1 MRVAK
6 NYRILVVNDELEI
19 LKVIEEFLSR
29 QGFSVWIA
37 LGSEKALEVLTS
49 GSNIDLII
57 VDLKMPKMGGIKLIE
72 EIRRLRKDIP
82 IIVLTGSIY
91 IEKYR
96 EELNRLNCKEVLLKP
111 IDLNLLLEKIR
122 KRLS

>member
-1 MRVAK
+1 VVK
-6 NYRILVVNDELEI
+6 NHRILVVNDELEI
-19 LKVIEEFLSR
+19 LKVIEEFLTK
-29 QGFSVWIA
+29 QGFSVLTA
-37 LGSEKALEVLTS
+37 LGSEKALEVLS
-49 GSNIDLII
+49 PASNIDLII
-57 VDLKMPKMGGIKLIE
+57 VDLKMPKMGGVQLIE

-96 EELNRLNCKEVLLKP
+96 KELDRLNCKDLLLKP
-111 IDLNLLLEKIR
+111 IDLNLLLERVK

>member
-1 MRVAK
+1 MVK
-6 NYRILVVNDELEI
+6 NHRILVVNDELEI
-19 LKVIEEFLSR
+19 LKVIEEFLTK
-29 QGFSVWIA
+29 QGFSVLTA
-37 LGSEKALEVLTS
+37 LGSEKALEVLS
-49 GSNIDLII
+49 PASNIDLII
-57 VDLKMPKMGGIKLIE
+57 VDLKMPKMGGVQLIE

-96 EELNRLNCKEVLLKP
+96 KELDRLNCKDLLLKP
-111 IDLNLLLEKIR
+111 IDLNLLLERVK